1 MIADPSALQRLC
13 ANYIDNVRAFVQG
26 EKVRNKLTGDWER
39 PDEKLMQSVEE
50 KIDIPG
56 SQKQDFRREIMNH
69 IAALSL
75 DGKKFKWNSNERLR
89 KALEKKL
96 FEERKDTYKI
106 TSAVSTVMDEETQS
120 KVDEIKSRMISDF
133 GYCEDCARVAI
144 EYVASIWARGEAE
157 EEER

>member
-1 MIADPSALQRLC
+1 
-13 ANYIDNVRAFVQG
+13 
-26 EKVRNKLTGDWER
+26 
-39 PDEKLMQSVEE
+39 
-50 KIDIPG
+50 
-56 SQKQDFRREIMNH
+56 MNH

-75 DGKKFKWNSNERLR
+75 DGKKFEWNSNERLR

-106 TSAVSTVMDEETQS
+106 TSAVSTVIDEETQS

-144 EYVASIWARGEAE
+144 EYVASIWARGEVE
-157 EEER
+157 EKES